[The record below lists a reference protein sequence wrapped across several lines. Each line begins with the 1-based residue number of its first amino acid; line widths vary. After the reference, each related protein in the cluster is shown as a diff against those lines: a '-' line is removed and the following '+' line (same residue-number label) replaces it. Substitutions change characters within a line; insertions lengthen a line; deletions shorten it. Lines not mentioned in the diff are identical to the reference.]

1 MTNNQII
8 NGRFLVTWFVSLEKE
23 ILLYEMLQVN
33 ISIGFTQNALFL
45 CLIRLLRFL
54 IKLEKGIVK

>member
-1 MTNNQII
+1 VTNNQII